1 MNGTL
6 NTSNNT
12 MMSNN
17 EFIYFLSRNKQIIT
31 HGTNLL
37 RPIMNFYPT
46 QNLMINNYELSSYFN
61 KPYIHHNSYDR
72 ISQTQQ
78 INPTVF
84 NIINES
90 IESSN
95 NQKYNKS
102 NIRSNGTNNFPQR
115 NNYLNFDNDLEEVP
129 KIKFPEIVHENSTE
143 ADKWLAARK
152 RNFPYLEKKAI
163 LEEKNQ
169 EQYEKGLI
177 SKLELKL
184 REKIKI
190 MNRIGKR
197 VKKKQ
202 EKKEYET
209 LKKEMNTK
217 FRNDQKT
224 KTLKENVKES
234 KVLSKRAK
242 RRQRNKNK
250 DNTSNRDNLNTK
262 LEEVNDEAIIIG
274 TNEKINH
281 GVNENAYTSTKP
293 IFSYHKNT
301 ILQDIFKDEFN
312 KELGIILQS
321 LFYFEKEGLL
331 EQ

>member
-1 MNGTL
+1 MNGAL

-17 EFIYFLSRNKQIIT
+17 EFIYFLSRNRQIIT
-31 HGTNLL
+31 HSTNLL

-46 QNLMINNYELSSYFN
+46 QNLMINNSEISSYFN
-61 KPYIHHNSYDR
+61 KPYIHHNSFDR
-72 ISQTQQ
+72 ISQTQK
-78 INPTVF
+78 INQTMF
-84 NIINES
+84 NIINETV
-90 IESSN
+90 ESSN
-95 NQKYNKS
+95 YQKYNKP
-102 NIRSNGTNNFPQR
+102 NFRNNGTSNFTQKHNIP
-115 NNYLNFDNDLEEVP
+115 NFENDLEDVP
-129 KIKFPEIVHENSTE
+129 KVKFPEIVHENSTE

-152 RNFPYLEKKAI
+152 RNFPYLEKKSI
-163 LEEKNQ
+163 IEEKNQ

-217 FRNDQKT
+217 FRNDQNT

-234 KVLSKRAK
+234 RVLSKRAK
-242 RRQRNKNK
+242 RRQRNKTK
-250 DNTSNRDNLNTK
+250 ESSSQENLNNK
-262 LEEVNDEAIIIG
+262 LDEGNDDKIINNLNEKPKQE
-274 TNEKINH
+274 TNELVH
-281 GVNENAYTSTKP
+281 VSTKP
-293 IFSYHKNT
+293 VFSYHKNT

-321 LFYFEKEGLL
+321 LYYFEKEGLL